1 MTSLIDYKSPMI
13 EPVLPILL
21 QDHTTGE
28 NIIWATNSYA
38 DRGEGFQERDQITP
52 ELLLSD
58 DGTLIQPRVYKALTD
73 QQARTKSHAEVFT
86 PSWTVNLMNNYCDEE
101 WFGRPDVFN
110 SQEDTQWKS
119 VEGTIVFPEGKTW
132 QDYIDST
139 RLEITCGEAPYIV
152 SRYDAATGE
161 IIPVKD
167 RIGLLDRKLR
177 VLSENTADSKDW
189 YKWAVKALQS
199 CYGYEFQGDSLLIGR
214 INVLMSLEEHFY
226 NRFKR
231 HLTDNRIKE
240 LAGII
245 SWNFWQMDGLTDC
258 IPFDDPPEKKEPEM
272 EYAFEAFGDFWGTEA
287 EATEEKPPARECL
300 IKDWK
305 TNTKH
310 TFHAMKEGKAYEAI

>member
-13 EPVLPILL
+13 EPVLTILL

-38 DRGEGFQERDQITP
+38 DRGEGFQETDQITP
-52 ELLLSD
+52 DLLLSD

-110 SQEDTQWKS
+110 TQEDNQWETVK
-119 VEGTIVFPEGKTW
+119 EPLAFPEGKKW

-161 IIPVKD
+161 IIPVPD

-177 VLSENTADSKDW
+177 VVSENTSDSKEW

-199 CYGYEFQGDSLLIGR
+199 CYGYEFQGDSLLLGR
-214 INVLMSLEEHFY
+214 INVLMTIEEHFDKQF
-226 NRFKR
+226 NR
-231 HLTDNRIKE
+231 HLTNNRVKE
-240 LAGII
+240 LAEII

-258 IPFDDPPEKKEPEM
+258 VPFDEPSEKKEPEM
-272 EYAFEAFGDFWGTEA
+272 EYALEAFGDFWGA
-287 EATEEKPPARECL
+287 EVETAEEKASSRECV

-305 TNTKH
+305 TNTEH
-310 TFHAMKEGKAYEAI
+310 SFHSMKEGRR